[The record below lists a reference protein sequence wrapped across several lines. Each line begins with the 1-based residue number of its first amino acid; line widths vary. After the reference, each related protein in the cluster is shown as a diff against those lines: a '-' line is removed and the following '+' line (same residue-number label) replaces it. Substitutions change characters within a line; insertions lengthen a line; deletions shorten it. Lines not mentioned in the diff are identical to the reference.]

1 MDIDQYIQKV
11 QKEYANSAEKRDS
24 KLITKINSLKE
35 IQEEDKQPTLDE
47 ESEEGETTPGVKVA
61 MDEKSVVMSERNRRL
76 STNFDEN
83 SNDVSTI
90 PENKLQIH
98 LKPVVSS
105 FAPPA
110 ALLPNKAQES
120 NLKSNLS
127 SLIDKLK
134 NQMILNASKQV
145 KIA

>member
-61 MDEKSVVMSERNRRL
+61 IDEKSVVMSERNRRL

-90 PENKLQIH
+90 PESKLQI
-98 LKPVVSS
+98 KNSARRFVDATPVVST
-105 FAPPA
+105 FAPPTA
-110 ALLPNKAQES
+110 VLS
-120 NLKSNLS
+120 N
-127 SLIDKLK
+127 
-134 NQMILNASKQV
+134 
-145 KIA
+145 